1 MLKDNKMKIK
11 IYSDGANINEMIEAY
26 NNKTVQ
32 GFTTNPTLMSKAGIK
47 DYKGFAIDVLN
58 NIKDMPISF
67 EVFSDT
73 FDEMYKQAKILNS
86 LGDNVYV
93 KIPIMN
99 TKGKPSYKLINKL
112 DSEKVKLNITA
123 VFTTNQ
129 VSRILKNVDGTT
141 SHIIS
146 IFAGR
151 IADTGIDPTPIMKK
165 SLKKIKSHSQL
176 LQLLWASPREVLN
189 IYQADKIGCDIITVT
204 PSTLDKLSLSNKDLN
219 EFSRETVEM
228 FYNDALKSGFSL

>member
-1 MLKDNKMKIK
+1 MNIK
-11 IYSDGANINEMIEAY
+11 IYSDGANISEMVEAY
-26 NNKTVQ
+26 KQGIVQ

-47 DYKGFAIDVLN
+47 DYKAFAVEVLSY
-58 NIKDMPISF
+58 IKDMPISF
-67 EVFSDT
+67 EVFSDS
-73 FDEMYKQAKILNS
+73 FDEMYQQAKILSS
-86 LGDNVYV
+86 LASNVYV

-99 TKGKPSYKLINKL
+99 TKGEPSYSLIKVL

-123 VFTTNQ
+123 VFTDKQITQ
-129 VSRILKNVDGTT
+129 ILKNVDGNTP
-141 SHIIS
+141 HIIS

-165 SLKKIKSHSQL
+165 SLKKIKSHSKSL
-176 LQLLWASPREVLN
+176 ELLWASPREVLN

-204 PSTLDKLSLSNKDLN
+204 PSTLEKLSLQNKDLT

-228 FYNDALKSGFSL
+228 FYNDALKSGFTL

>member
-1 MLKDNKMKIK
+1 MNIK
-11 IYSDGANINEMIEAY
+11 IYSDGANIVEMVEAY
-26 NNKTVQ
+26 KQGIVQ

-47 DYKGFAIDVLN
+47 DYKAFAIEVLKH
-58 NIKDMPISF
+58 IKDMPISF
-67 EVFSDT
+67 EVFSDS
-73 FDEMYKQAKILNS
+73 FDEMYQQAKILSS

-99 TKGKPSYKLINKL
+99 TKGQPSYSLIKIL
-112 DSEKVKLNITA
+112 DSEKIKLNITA
-123 VFTTNQ
+123 VFTDKQ
-129 VSRILKNVDGTT
+129 VTQILKNVDGNTP
-141 SHIIS
+141 HIIS

-151 IADTGIDPTPIMKK
+151 IADTGIDPTLVMKK
-165 SLKKIKSHSQL
+165 SLKKIKSHSKM

-204 PSTLDKLSLSNKDLN
+204 PSTLEKLSLHNKDLT

-228 FYNDALKSGFSL
+228 FYNDALKSGFTL